1 MAGTFDPNGLKKYLS
16 NSSVAQKWNKV
27 VAAVAQ
33 DDEAAVDSALV
44 DAGIHELFQ
53 FDTVPS
59 GREVLQQRFDELR
72 NATTKQL
79 RHARLGSNAE
89 AVRAGLEKL
98 AAAGTNI
105 NPTMSSVWQRYF
117 HRLTAHEAEKIERVT
132 SQVLASAS
140 PVGAVEAQDLYRRL
154 DGMQLSESG
163 KQSVIAA
170 LQDKDVRVVEAP
182 APDVMAKIE
191 HATAKNIV
199 ALVRPRPWLDNEDL
213 GYSAFKAQPEGQ
225 APVKRAELEDAI
237 SFYDSRNQQANKDAA
252 IKLLSLCD
260 TDAQL
265 HDVILAYHLH
275 KVNQARLTSF
285 PEPVMDQFVLNG
297 LDKEEGHKLLGSG
310 GSTAAPRV
318 DEEAERRAS
327 AHLGLEEQAFGE
339 VERMMERRELYG
351 AFDRMQSINGWQN
364 PVSDLGKKVLP
375 EMRNRLFQLNTAVDK
390 GLAAVNNWDLP
401 TAERELENATNLS
414 YDAPQLQDLQQKMVQ
429 LLHNPQYI
437 DRELSRVGLDPEGE
451 RADDSNGVNSPPF
464 WSYVL
469 KIMGPTAAVDYLMS
483 STSDKGFGNF
493 ITTYLGMLIAMGLLY
508 WVARAGLKRG
518 TKWPLVVAAIVV
530 LIALFCSSF
539 RFSGIAS
546 TLFDFEFPLSGIA
559 SALFDF
565 VFRLFDSVFRLF
577 DFTFWLS
584 GIAAAVYAFR
594 INRFQGRR
602 NPASNAERK
611 SFIFRARDH
620 FANQGLTPQSGLIV
634 RYIGDGRGQIML
646 PPTPNSDFTIN
657 GKVEFAGDT
666 RTPKPGDL
674 YLFDGGGNIQAI
686 AKSVGGENSLLTT
699 KPKELT
705 Q

>member
-16 NSSVAQKWNKV
+16 SSSVAHKWSKV
-27 VAAVAQ
+27 IAAVAQ
-33 DDEAAVDSALV
+33 NDEAAVDSALV

-98 AAAGTNI
+98 ATADTNI

-132 SQVLASAS
+132 SQVLASAG

-163 KQSVIAA
+163 KQSVIAT
-170 LQDKDVRVVEAP
+170 LRDNDVRVVEAP

-285 PEPVMDQFVLNG
+285 PEPVVDQFVLNG
-297 LDKEEGHKLLGSG
+297 LDKEEGQKLLGSG

-339 VERMMERRELYG
+339 VERMMKQRELYG
-351 AFDRMQSINGWQN
+351 AFDRMQSIDGWDN

-375 EMRNRLFQLNTAVDK
+375 EMRNRLFKLNNVLDE

-401 TAERELENATNLS
+401 AAERALENATKLS
-414 YDAPQLQDLQQKMVQ
+414 YDAPQLQDLQQQMGQ
-429 LLHNPQYI
+429 LVHNPQYI
-437 DRELSRVGLDPEGE
+437 ERELSRVGLDPEGE
-451 RADDSNGVNSPPF
+451 QADNSNGVNSPPF

-469 KIMGPTAAVDYLMS
+469 KIMGPVAVVDYLL
-483 STSDKGFGNF
+483 SDILLKGFDDF
-493 ITTYLGMLIAMGLLY
+493 LSRFFTILLYMGLLY
-508 WVARAGLKRG
+508 WVARIGLKRG

-530 LIALFCSSF
+530 VL
-539 RFSGIAS
+539 GIGGV
-546 TLFDFEFPLSGIA
+546 EMII
-559 SALFDF
+559 SA
-565 VFRLFDSVFRLF
+565 
-577 DFTFWLS
+577 
-584 GIAAAVYAFR
+584 IAAAVYAFR
-594 INRFQGRR
+594 INSFQGRR
-602 NPASNAERK
+602 NPAKNAERR
-611 SFIFRARDH
+611 SFIYRARDH

-634 RYIGDGRGQIML
+634 RYIGAGHGQILL
-646 PPTPNSDFTIN
+646 PPTPNSAFTIN

-686 AKSVGGENSLLTT
+686 AKSVGGEKSLLTV

>member
-53 FDTVPS
+53 FDTVPA

-132 SQVLASAS
+132 SQVLASAG
-140 PVGAVEAQDLYRRL
+140 PVGAVEAQDLTRRL

-225 APVKRAELEDAI
+225 APVKRVELEDAI

-285 PEPVMDQFVLNG
+285 PEPVVDQFVLNG
-297 LDKEEGHKLLGSG
+297 LDKEEGDKLLGSG
-310 GSTAAPRV
+310 GSTVAARV

-339 VERMMERRELYG
+339 VERMMKRRELYG
-351 AFDRMQSINGWQN
+351 AFDRMQSIDGWQN
-364 PVSDLGKKVLP
+364 PVSDLGKKVAP
-375 EMRNRLFQLNTAVDK
+375 EMKKRLAELDTVLGK
-390 GLAAVNNWDLP
+390 GFEAVNNWDLP
-401 TAERELENATNLS
+401 TAERELEKATNLS

-429 LLHNPQYI
+429 LVHNPQYI

-469 KIMGPTAAVDYLMS
+469 KIMGPTAIVDY
-483 STSDKGFGNF
+483 F
-493 ITTYLGMLIAMGLLY
+493 ILSPYMDLAYFLGQYAVVILRMAVLY
-508 WVARAGLKRG
+508 WSARAGLKRG
-518 TKWPLVVAAIVV
+518 KKWPLVVVAIVV
-530 LIALFCSSF
+530 FIALF
-539 RFSGIAS
+539 GA
-546 TLFDFEFPLSGIA
+546 EFP
-559 SALFDF
+559 
-565 VFRLFDSVFRLF
+565 
-577 DFTFWLS
+577 LS

-594 INRFQGRR
+594 INSFQGRR

-611 SFIFRARDH
+611 SFIFRARDY

-634 RYIGDGRGQIML
+634 RYIGGSRGQILL
-646 PPTPNSDFTIN
+646 PPTPDSAFTIN

-686 AKSVGGENSLLTT
+686 AKSVGGEKSLLAA

>member
-1 MAGTFDPNGLKKYLS
+1 MADTFDPNGLKKYLS
-16 NSSVAQKWNKV
+16 NSSVAQRWNKV

-44 DAGIHELFQ
+44 DAELHELFQ
-53 FDTVPS
+53 FDTAPA

-132 SQVLASAS
+132 SQVTASAGS
-140 PVGAVEAQDLYRRL
+140 VGAVEAQDLSRRL

-182 APDVMAKIE
+182 PPDVMAKIE

-285 PEPVMDQFVLNG
+285 PEPVVDQFVLNG

-318 DEEAERRAS
+318 DKEAERRAS

-339 VERMMERRELYG
+339 VERMMKQRELYG
-351 AFDRMQSINGWQN
+351 AFDRMQSIDGWDN

-375 EMRNRLFQLNTAVDK
+375 EMRNRLFQLNTALDK
-390 GLAAVNNWDLP
+390 GLTAVNKWDLP
-401 TAERELENATNLS
+401 AAERELETATNLS
-414 YDAPQLQDLQQKMVQ
+414 YDAPQLQDLQQQMGQ
-429 LLHNPQYI
+429 LVHNPQYI
-437 DRELSRVGLDPEGE
+437 ERELSRVGLDPEGKQ
-451 RADDSNGVNSPPF
+451 ADNSNGVNSPPF

-469 KIMGPTAAVDYLMS
+469 KIMGPTAIVDYFILSEYPDMDFAYFLGQYVTVLLLM
-483 STSDKGFGNF
+483 GV
-493 ITTYLGMLIAMGLLY
+493 LY
-508 WVARAGLKRG
+508 WSARAGLKRG
-518 TKWPLVVAAIVV
+518 KKWPLVVAAIVV
-530 LIALFCSSF
+530 FIGLF
-539 RFSGIAS
+539 GA
-546 TLFDFEFPLSGIA
+546 EFPLSGIA
-559 SALFDF
+559 SA
-565 VFRLFDSVFRLF
+565 
-577 DFTFWLS
+577 
-584 GIAAAVYAFR
+584 VYAIR
-594 INRFQGRR
+594 INSFQGRR
-602 NPASNAERK
+602 NPSSNAERR

-674 YLFDGGGNIQAI
+674 YLFDGGGNVQAI
-686 AKSVGGENSLLTT
+686 AKSVGGENSLLAA

>member
-1 MAGTFDPNGLKKYLS
+1 MADTFDPNGLKKYLS

-117 HRLTAHEAEKIERVT
+117 HRLTAHEAEKIERVS
-132 SQVLASAS
+132 SQVIASAGA
-140 PVGAVEAQDLYRRL
+140 VGAVEAQDLTRRL

-199 ALVRPRPWLDNEDL
+199 ALVRPRPWLNNEDL
-213 GYSAFKAQPEGQ
+213 EYSAFKAQPEGQ
-225 APVKRAELEDAI
+225 APVKRVELEDAI

-265 HDVILAYHLH
+265 HDVILAYHLR

-285 PEPVMDQFVLNG
+285 PEPVVDQFVLNG

-327 AHLGLEEQAFGE
+327 AHLGLEEKAFGE

-351 AFDRMQSINGWQN
+351 AFDRMHSIDGWQN

-429 LLHNPQYI
+429 LVHNPQYI

-469 KIMGPTAAVDYLMS
+469 KIMGPTTVVDYLRS
-483 STSDKGFGNF
+483 STRDKGFGDF
-493 ITTYLGMLIAMGLLY
+493 IDTYLVILIGMGLLY
-508 WVARAGLKRG
+508 WVARVGLKRG
-518 TKWPLVVAAIVV
+518 KKWPLVVAAIVV
-530 LIALFCSSF
+530 LIALF
-539 RFSGIAS
+539 
-546 TLFDFEFPLSGIA
+546 FPLSGIA
-559 SALFDF
+559 IAP
-565 VFRLFDSVFRLF
+565 FDSA
-577 DFTFWLS
+577 FWFS

-594 INRFQGRR
+594 INSFQGRR

-611 SFIFRARDH
+611 SFIFRARDY

-674 YLFDGGGNIQAI
+674 YLFDGGGNVQAI
-686 AKSVGGENSLLTT
+686 AKSVGGENSLLAA